1 MGSRSAGDVGVFE
14 VEWGSA
20 QLYKSLDME
29 YEKMQLLPL
38 LKEILQKLEI
48 NEYVKNRY
56 YEKIEAL

>member
-1 MGSRSAGDVGVFE
+1 MFE
-14 VEWGSA
+14 VEWGLA

-38 LKEILQKLEI
+38 LKEILQKLEL
-48 NEYVKNRY
+48 NEYIKNRY

>member
-1 MGSRSAGDVGVFE
+1 MGSRSVGDVGVFE